1 MNLSHFCLGEGST
14 LQVQSVP
21 NDYISRIFIT
31 AGKNCHIKIL
41 GIKVLNSSLSIH
53 LGDDAELIIGPNQ
66 LMNGTISISAHE
78 KSKIIVGESCLWSNT
93 DIWSSDMHKIID
105 LDSNERINHA
115 QDITIGKHVWFGYQV
130 LILKGSTIHDGC
142 ILGARSVITRST
154 PCKPNCTIAGSPAK
168 IVKSNV
174 AWNA

>member
-1 MNLSHFCLGEGST
+1 MNSSNFNLGVDST
-14 LQVQSVP
+14 LQIQSVP
-21 NDYISRIFIT
+21 DDYMTKIFIT

-41 GIKVLNSSLSIH
+41 GIKILNSTLSIH

-66 LMNGTISISAHE
+66 LMNGTINISAHE
-78 KSKIIVGESCLWSNT
+78 KSKIIIGEGCLWSTT

-130 LILKGSTIHDGC
+130 LILKGSLIFDGC
-142 ILGARSVITRST
+142 ILGARSVITKST
-154 PCKPNCTIAGSPAK
+154 ACKPNCTIAGSPAK
-168 IVKSNV
+168 IVKCNV
-174 AWNA
+174 TWQA